1 MRHSLSM
8 DDKPER
14 DPEKVSD
21 DMREEPADTPA
32 VVPAISVEQ
41 PGIAAGVG
49 AASIA
54 KQNPEGGLTGD
65 EDTAWERDPEDERSE
80 PS

>member
-1 MRHSLSM
+1 MRHSLET
-8 DDKPER
+8 DDKPEC

-21 DMREEPADTPA
+21 DMREEPADAPP

-41 PGIAAGVG
+41 PGIAAGIG

-65 EDTAWERDPEDERSE
+65 DENAWKRDSEDERSE